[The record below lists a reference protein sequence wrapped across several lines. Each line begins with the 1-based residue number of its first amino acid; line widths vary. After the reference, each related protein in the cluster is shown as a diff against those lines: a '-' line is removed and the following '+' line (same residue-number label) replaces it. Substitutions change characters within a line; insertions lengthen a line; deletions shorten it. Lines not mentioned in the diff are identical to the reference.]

1 MRYVESRLHLCVQ
14 FVKLYSTVQKNAK
27 NETGKIINRLAERY
41 NMTTLAEDM
50 YTCVMCDHVVGRKY
64 GIDRSEI
71 LFSGCCCYSFESF
84 LGQ

>member
-1 MRYVESRLHLCVQ
+1 MESRLHLCVQ

-27 NETGKIINRLAERY
+27 NETGKIINQLVERY
-41 NMTTLAEDM
+41 NVTTLAEDM

-64 GIDRSEI
+64 SNDRSEI
-71 LFSGCCCYSFESF
+71 LFSGCCCYHFESF